1 VSQRLQLI
9 KVCSNGDRAR
19 GDHPAVPITP
29 DELARDAVAC
39 VAAGA
44 RAFHIHPRDGEG
56 AETFEAEPTASALQ
70 AVRAAVPGVPVGG
83 TTMIGIAG
91 DDPELRLALVRAWT
105 VKPDFVSLN
114 LEEPGADELARALI
128 DELGVGVEAGVFAV
142 SDVEALAASSFR
154 DELVR
159 VLIEVDDADGEVA
172 VRRVWEIEA
181 ALDDAGIGASRLH
194 HAEDLATWAVIDAAL
209 ARGRD
214 VRIGLEDTLV
224 MADGSRAPDN
234 AALVAAVVGRF

>member
-1 VSQRLQLI
+1 MI
-9 KVCSNGDRAR
+9 KVCSNGDRSRDA
-19 GDHPAVPITP
+19 HPAVPITP
-29 DELARDAVAC
+29 DELAADALAC
-39 VAAGA
+39 VRAGA
-44 RAFHIHPRDGEG
+44 GAFHIHPRDSEG
-56 AETFEAEPTASALQ
+56 AETLEAEPTAVALQ

-91 DDPELRLALVRAWT
+91 GDPDRRLALVRAWT

-114 LEEPGADELARALI
+114 IEEPGADELARALI

-142 SDVEALAASSFR
+142 KDAEALAEMSFR

-159 VLIEVDDADGEVA
+159 VLVELDDPDPRAA
-172 VRRVWEIEA
+172 VRQAWEIEA
-181 ALDDAGIGASRLH
+181 ALDAAGIGAPRLH
-194 HAEDLATWAVIDAAL
+194 HAEDVATWAVIDAAL

-224 MADGSRAPDN
+224 MADGSPARDN
-234 AALVAAVVGRF
+234 ASLVAAVAGRADSR